1 MHGKKFQTM
10 PADNLRIELD
20 HLVEELLVHNIDT
33 GLDYATILEAID
45 ARTHLSLM
53 YFFNKNKG

>member
-1 MHGKKFQTM
+1 M